1 MTARATVSAV
11 AEAAAVEQEAAAVKQ
26 HASSFPRPRPSM
38 SKNYFRPQ
46 IERRQ
51 NRNAKPGRTPNSIP
65 TGLDLAGEPDRQGC
79 TFPEGRS
86 ACTEPSVA
94 CTELKRHHRS
104 GRTRHKSNTSTCC
117 TASRQRAVEVVL
129 REAAPKAVVVSEA
142 S

>member
-11 AEAAAVEQEAAAVKQ
+11 AEVAAVEQEAAAVKQ

-51 NRNAKPGRTPNSIP
+51 NRNAKP
-65 TGLDLAGEPDRQGC
+65 GLDLAGEPDRQGC

>member
-51 NRNAKPGRTPNSIP
+51 NRNAKP
-65 TGLDLAGEPDRQGC
+65 GLDLAGEPDRQGC